1 MNDQTSD
8 PAAPGAT
15 AAAPADAPVFTIE
28 RIYVKDLSLENP
40 NSPKSFLQ
48 PEAPQIEVSLQ
59 TRGEPVGDGIFE
71 SVLTITVT
79 AKVGD
84 QTIFLVEVAQAGIFQ
99 IRNIPEQDMQPI
111 LGVHCPNILFPYAR
125 ENISSAITHAGYP
138 PVHLA
143 PINFE
148 ALYAQQLQQMQAA
161 QAAQSVAAPAPAV
174 QTTH

>member
-1 MNDQTSD
+1 MNDQN
-8 PAAPGAT
+8 PAPGS
-15 AAAPADAPVFTIE
+15 AAAASTSTAPVFTIE

-48 PEAPQIEVSLQ
+48 QETPQIEVSLA
-59 TRGEPVGDGIFE
+59 TRGEPVGEGIFE

-79 AKVGD
+79 AKIGE

-111 LGVHCPNILFPYAR
+111 LGVHFPNILFPYAR

-161 QAAQSVAAPAPAV
+161 QASQNAPAISPII

>member
-1 MNDQTSD
+1 MNEQN
-8 PAAPGAT
+8 PAPGAGP
-15 AAAPADAPVFTIE
+15 AASASNAPVFTIE

-40 NSPKSFLQ
+40 NSPKSFLVQ
-48 PEAPQIEVSLQ
+48 DAPQIEVSLQ
-59 TRGEPVGDGIFE
+59 TRGEPVGDGVFE

-79 AKVGD
+79 AKVGE

-125 ENISSAITHAGYP
+125 ENVSSAITHAGYP

-148 ALYAQQLQQMQAA
+148 SLYAQQLQQMQQA
-161 QAAQSVAAPAPAV
+161 QAPQQGASPII

>member
-1 MNDQTSD
+1 MNDPT
-8 PAAPGAT
+8 PAPVAPGA
-15 AAAPADAPVFTIE
+15 ADAPLAPVFTIE

-40 NSPKSFLQ
+40 NSPKSFLLT
-48 PEAPQIEVSLQ
+48 EAPQIEVSLQ
-59 TRGEPVGDGIFE
+59 TRGEPVGDSIFE

-79 AKVGD
+79 AKVAD

-99 IRNIPEQDMQPI
+99 LRNIPESDMQPI
-111 LGVHCPNILFPYAR
+111 LGIHCPNILFPYAR

-161 QAAQSVAAPAPAV
+161 QAPQPGASPII

>member
-1 MNDQTSD
+1 MNDQT
-8 PAAPGAT
+8 PAPGSS
-15 AAAPADAPVFTIE
+15 AAAASTAPVFTIE

-40 NSPKSFLQ
+40 NAPKSFLLQ
-48 PEAPQIEVSLQ
+48 ESPQVEVSLA
-59 TRGEPVGDGIFE
+59 TRGEPVGEGIFE

-79 AKVGD
+79 AKIGE

-148 ALYAQQLQQMQAA
+148 ALYSQQMQQMQAA
-161 QAAQSVAAPAPAV
+161 QAAQTPLASPII

>member
-1 MNDQTSD
+1 MNDQN
-8 PAAPGAT
+8 PIPG
-15 AAAPADAPVFTIE
+15 AAPAAASTAPVFTIE

-40 NSPKSFLQ
+40 NSPKSFLLQ
-48 PEAPQIEVSLQ
+48 DSPQIEVSLQ

-79 AKVGD
+79 AKVGE

-111 LGVHCPNILFPYAR
+111 LGVHCPNSLFPYAR

-143 PINFE
+143 PINFD

-161 QAAQSVAAPAPAV
+161 QAPQSVPGASPII

>member
-1 MNDQTSD
+1 MNEQNPAPGIA
-8 PAAPGAT
+8 PAASAT
-15 AAAPADAPVFTIE
+15 NAPVFTIV

-40 NSPKSFLQ
+40 NSPKSFLIQ
-48 PEAPQIEVSLQ
+48 DAPQIEVSLQ
-59 TRGEPVGDGIFE
+59 TRGEPVGDGVFE

-125 ENISSAITHAGYP
+125 ENVSSAITHAGYP

-148 ALYAQQLQQMQAA
+148 ALYAQQLQQMQQA
-161 QAAQSVAAPAPAV
+161 QPPQPGASPII

>member
-1 MNDQTSD
+1 MNDPTLA
-8 PAAPGAT
+8 PVAPGAT
-15 AAAPADAPVFTIE
+15 DAPLAPVFTIE

-40 NSPKSFLQ
+40 NSPKSFLLT
-48 PEAPQIEVSLQ
+48 ESPQIEVSLQ
-59 TRGEPVGDGIFE
+59 TRGEPVGDSIFE

-79 AKVGD
+79 AKVGE

-99 IRNIPEQDMQPI
+99 LRNIPEADMQPI
-111 LGVHCPNILFPYAR
+111 LGIHCPNILFPYAR

-161 QAAQSVAAPAPAV
+161 QPPGPGVSPII